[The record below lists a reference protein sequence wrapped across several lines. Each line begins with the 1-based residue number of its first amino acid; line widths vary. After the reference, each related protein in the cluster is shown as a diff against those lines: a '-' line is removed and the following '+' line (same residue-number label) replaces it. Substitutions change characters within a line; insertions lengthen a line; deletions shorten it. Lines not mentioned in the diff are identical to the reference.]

1 MYKSVY
7 AFNGDQNEDVL
18 KFNKGCLFNLLEQV
32 DEHWWIAANED
43 GYCGLVPASYLEI
56 NKMSPDDVILSIDK
70 SIQGIHKLAAH
81 KSNGLDACD
90 LHNLQ
95 KLSNNSKIIS
105 QGTSL
110 WSNFQTPQGRVH
122 LSGSNDQGSLIVQAP
137 QKIKLDTVRKGKS
150 PKRYSAP
157 QPPTQSNP
165 NLQQNLQKCNEIKVN
180 IKNDKSNNI
189 QVGSGSY
196 NSVDLVFKE
205 SSTQS
210 NSHTKCSQTTPLLE
224 LSQPITKL
232 PDSSQSISEKGSQKS
247 SVTSFNTCNLKNFSS
262 PQASLANATSTVV
275 PNDLGKILVDGV
287 RSRCKISFNKSLIAV
302 RYVLNQLGKD
312 ISSIEELVKNI
323 QAQIED
329 DKLVDYHG
337 SLAAEDMNHLIDIFD
352 KLVKHKE
359 DSQQRNWSIR
369 EDFSEIQKLL
379 SQLIETLDEIDPCI
393 SRKVL
398 QDDEYRYLCE
408 LVIYYQMESRSKLRV
423 YLLSIF
429 EHFCN
434 FGQNFVSQLLCTV
447 LPTEIAAS
455 MMREQND
462 LTLFLKSSLVL
473 TMLFSTG
480 EPVPYHH
487 YTQLNEAFVNF
498 LLDLIENPP
507 QNDEQISDSLMAL
520 ILSFNKHFRATKH
533 NPIMQVLSRRTLF
546 RMLSEKLM
554 LLFNRETDPV
564 ALFSFSI
571 SCPDSVLKFLN
582 DVFSTKRASTM
593 FYTSDMS
600 VMIEII
606 LRQLFNRPSKDQVR
620 TEYLSLFHAILT
632 SDAGVDLKKHTNE
645 LKRYFE
651 NILTDYGNESDVDVY
666 IVREITNRF
675 PDLFC

>member
-56 NKMSPDDVILSIDK
+56 NKVSPDDVILSIGK
-70 SIQGIHKLAAH
+70 SIQGIHKLAVH
-81 KSNGLDACD
+81 KSNGLDAGD

-110 WSNFQTPQGRVH
+110 WSGFQTPQGRH
-122 LSGSNDQGSLIVQAP
+122 LSGNDQSSVSVQVP
-137 QKIKLDTVRKGKS
+137 QKIKSDTVRKGKS

-165 NLQQNLQKCNEIKVN
+165 NLQQNLQKCNEIK
-180 IKNDKSNNI
+180 ISTENDKSNDI
-189 QVGSGSY
+189 HRSGSY
-196 NSVDLVFKE
+196 NTVDLVSKE

-210 NSHTKCSQTTPLLE
+210 NTHTKCSQTTTLLE
-224 LSQPITKL
+224 SSQPITKL

-247 SVTSFNTCNLKNFSS
+247 SVNSLITCNSNNFSS
-262 PQASLANATSTVV
+262 PQTSLANATSTVV
-275 PNDLGKILVDGV
+275 PNDLGKKLVDGV
-287 RSRCKISFNKSLIAV
+287 RSKCKISFNKSLIAV

-312 ISSIEELVKNI
+312 INSFEELFKNI

-329 DKLVDYHG
+329 DKLSDYHG
-337 SLAAEDMNHLIDIFD
+337 SLAAEDMNHLIEILD

-369 EDFSEIQKLL
+369 EDFSDIQKLL

-393 SRKVL
+393 SCKIL

-423 YLLSIF
+423 YLLSVF
-429 EHFCN
+429 ERFCN

-462 LTLFLKSSLVL
+462 LILFLKSSLVL

-507 QNDEQISDSLMAL
+507 QNDEQVSDSLLGL

-533 NPIMQVLSRRTLF
+533 NPIMQVLSRRTVF

-582 DVFSTKRASTM
+582 DIFSTKRTSTM

-632 SDAGVDLKKHTNE
+632 SDACVELKKHTNE

-651 NILTDYGNESDVDVY
+651 NILTDYANESDVDVY